1 MRTNN
6 GKEVWLP
13 VKGMPYFLISSNGR
27 LKNDKGRLMSPYLT
41 NSGYFMIGL
50 WNRKEHKHEKHYI
63 HRLVADTFFDGIHE
77 NMQVN
82 HIDGNKTNNF
92 VGNLEWVTASENAKH
107 AIRTGLHVPYRLP
120 PHPHEGKRVRIIE
133 TGEEFNSL
141 TECANHIGGFK
152 TAISACLLGKVKSH
166 LGYHFEEI

>member
-1 MRTNN
+1 MQIKNR
-6 GKEVWLP
+6 KEIWLP
-13 VKGMPYFLISSNGR
+13 LNDMPYYFISSLGR
-27 LKNDKGRLMSPYLT
+27 LKNQKDYIMKPFIS
-41 NSGYFMIGL
+41 NSGYLMIKL
-50 WNRKEHKHEKHYI
+50 WNKEESRHVHRYI

-82 HIDGNKTNNF
+82 HIDGDKTNNF
-92 VGNLEWVTASENAKH
+92 VGNLEWVTASENARH
-107 AIRTGLHVPYRLP
+107 AIRTGLHVPYQLP